1 MPPAKLTPDLLKLA
15 IVVMLGALMMQLDG
29 TMTTIALNTLLGE
42 FHAPLTTIQW
52 VTTGYLLAMAVVIPL
67 TGWAM
72 ERLGA
77 RAVWIGSL
85 TAFLAGSILCGTAW
99 SAGSLIAFRVLQG
112 LGGGMLLPLGIAVLA
127 QAAGPERMGRVQA
140 LLGVPSMLGPVLGPV
155 LGGWLVSDFGWRWIF
170 FINIPICLIALVA
183 SARVVPAVRAP
194 GASRLD
200 VLGLALLSPS
210 CAAIVYGLAEA
221 SHSGGFGAASAIVPL
236 ACGVILLGGFI
247 WHALR
252 TRGVPLIDLR
262 LFRDRQFAA
271 ASGVIFTAGA
281 VLFAALGAMPLYF
294 QQVRGAT
301 PLTAGLLLAPQ
312 GAGMAISLIVGGLLL
327 DRIGPRPILLTGLAL
342 TTAAALVYTQLTAG
356 TSLVLLSAALVLS
369 GLGVGSVLAPAMTAA
384 MRGLR
389 RDQLPRAST
398 ATRIFMQLGGSFGG
412 AVLLIVLQHR
422 IAERGADH
430 LAAAFGDTFWWVAG
444 FAALAFVPALLLPRG
459 AKSAP
464 ATAEGSSRA
473 SAAG

>member
-1 MPPAKLTPDLLKLA
+1 MSPGKLTPDLMKLA
-15 IVVMLGALMMQLDG
+15 GVVMLGALMMQLDG

-52 VTTGYLLAMAVVIPL
+52 VTTGYLLAMALVIPL

-72 ERLGA
+72 ERFGA
-77 RAVWIGSL
+77 RTVWMGSL
-85 TAFLAGSILCGTAW
+85 TAFLAGSVLCGTAW
-99 SAGSLIAFRVLQG
+99 SAGSLIAFRVIQG

-155 LGGWLVSDFGWRWIF
+155 LGGWIVSDFGWRWIF
-170 FINIPICLIALVA
+170 FINVPICLIALVA
-183 SARVVPAVRAP
+183 SARVVPATRAP

-210 CAAIVYGLAEA
+210 CTAIVYGLAEA
-221 SHSGGFGAASAIVPL
+221 SRAGGFGAASALVPL
-236 ACGVILLGGFI
+236 VCGVILLAAFVA
-247 WHALR
+247 HALR
-252 TRGVPLIDLR
+252 TKGVPLIDLR

-312 GAGMAISLIVGGLLL
+312 GVGMAISLVAGGLLL
-327 DRIGPRPILLTGLAL
+327 DRVGPKPVLLSGLAL
-342 TTAAALVYTQLTAG
+342 TAAASFVYTQLTAG
-356 TSLVLLSAALVLS
+356 TSLVVLSAALVVS

-389 RDQLPRAST
+389 HDQMPRAST

-412 AVLLIVLQHR
+412 AVLLIVLQSR
-422 IAERGADH
+422 IAERGVSQ
-430 LAAAFGDTFWWVAG
+430 LAEAFGDTFWWVLG
-444 FAALAFVPALLLPRG
+444 FAALAFVPALLLPRS
-459 AKSAP
+459 APSAP
-464 ATAEGSSRA
+464 AAAAEHQDQHA
-473 SAAG
+473 